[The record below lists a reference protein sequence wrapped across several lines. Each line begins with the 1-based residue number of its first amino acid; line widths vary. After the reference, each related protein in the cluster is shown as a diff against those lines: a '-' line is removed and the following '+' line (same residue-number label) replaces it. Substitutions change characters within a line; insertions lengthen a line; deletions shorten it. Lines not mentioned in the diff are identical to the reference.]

1 MRIWKSCYRNH
12 WISPYTIIDYV
23 FFWTDWSRC
32 SRNSTLQTAIDE
44 AEGKY
49 KYVEHPEWVDRW
61 ADRLNPI
68 SRTLQWVLDLIHPR
82 IDYVKID
89 PWDTWSMDHTLA
101 DIILPM
107 LRQLQET
114 KHGSPNTDDADVPEY
129 LRSHMA
135 QPKENEWDTDSLHH
149 QRWDW
154 ILAEMI
160 FAFEKKCQDDW
171 TMEFHT
177 GEIDWEWVPID
188 EDHNEVPKGEHK
200 YYTMKKG
207 PKDTHVYDAEGA
219 KKIQERITN
228 GFRLFGK
235 YFESMWD

>member
-1 MRIWKSCYRNH
+1 MKVYKSCYRSH
-12 WISPYTIIDYV
+12 WISPYTVLDYV

-44 AEGKY
+44 LDGKY

-68 SRTLQWVLDLIHPR
+68 SQALQWALDLIHPQ
-82 IDYVKID
+82 INHVKID

-101 DIILPM
+101 NIILPM
-107 LRQLQET
+107 LKQLQTT

-149 QRWDW
+149 MRWDW

-160 FAFEKKCQDDW
+160 FAFECKVDDS
-171 TMEFHT
+171 
-177 GEIDWEWVPID
+177 WEDAFRSGNFDTVWVPID
-188 EDHNEVPKGEHK
+188 QDGNEVPKGEHK
-200 YYTMKKG
+200 YYRMADG
-207 PKDTHVYDAEGA
+207 PKHTYKCDYEGM
-219 KKIQERITN
+219 KQVQERITN
-228 GFRLFGK
+228 GFRLFGR
-235 YFESMWD
+235 YYENLWD